1 MSTLHLT
8 ARQPF
13 NFLSVVNSHG
23 WVQLAPMRFDEA
35 SQVLFYT
42 DRLSNGRVLEYRI
55 AAASKGVK
63 VETTGKLGKSEQK
76 EAAEKVTW
84 MLGLDMDFSAFY
96 KAARKEPKL
105 RAAEKLAR
113 GRVLRSP
120 TFFEDVVKTILT
132 TNTLWAATIRMNLN
146 LIATFGDASTL
157 RRAQGDASLTV
168 RAASNGSTGPSS
180 DALSGAEGAKAF
192 PTPERIAASRPEV
205 LRETVRV
212 GYRAPAIHELAT
224 RVASGELDLESF
236 KTSPLPTLE
245 LRQELLKIRGVGPY
259 AAANLLML
267 LGRHDFI
274 PIDSWALKV
283 VSHEWYRGK
292 PVTAKEVERRFAKWG
307 EFKGLAY
314 WFWDWKYKYNG
325 GG

>member
-1 MSTLHLT
+1 MSTLNLT
-8 ARQPF
+8 ARRPF

-23 WVQLAPMRFDEA
+23 WVQLAPFVFDETGKT
-35 SQVLFYT
+35 LLYT
-42 DRLSNGRVLEYRI
+42 DRLSNHRVIEYRI
-55 AAASKGVK
+55 TEASKGVK
-63 VETTGKLGKSEQK
+63 VETTGRLGKSEQR
-76 EAAEKVTW
+76 EVAEKVAW

-96 KAARKEPKL
+96 KAARREPKL

-132 TNTLWAATIRMNLN
+132 TNTLWAATIRMNGN
-146 LIATFGDASTL
+146 LIATFGD
-157 RRAQGDASLTV
+157 
-168 RAASNGSTGPSS
+168 PSP
-180 DALSGAEGAKAF
+180 GADFRAF
-192 PTPERIAASRPEV
+192 PTPERIAASRPQV

-236 KTSPLPTLE
+236 KTSSLPTLE
-245 LRQELLKIRGVGPY
+245 LRRELLKIKGVGPY
-259 AAANLLML
+259 AAANLLMI

-283 VSHEWYRGK
+283 VSHEWYKGK
-292 PVTAKEVERRFAKWG
+292 PVTAKQVERRFAEWG

-314 WFWDWKYKYNG
+314 WFWDWKHKYDG
-325 GG
+325 G